1 MSETSLNSFALTKYS
16 ITGHC
21 TYAFR
26 YGMASMVAAIRANLS
41 NCEYCHGVFRKSS
54 ARFLKYRYP
63 AVSPSKLSRH
73 ERKCGR
79 YPHFQGVR
87 SSL

>member
-1 MSETSLNSFALTKYS
+1 MIINKEGMRYTYSGTTYTIGAAVVATEASEYQGLCGI
-16 ITGHC
+16 ITE
-21 TYAFR
+21 
-26 YGMASMVAAIRANLS
+26 IRDSVDRETENDTPDI
-41 NCEYCHGVFRKSS
+41 
-54 ARFLKYRYP
+54 YRCP

>member
-1 MSETSLNSFALTKYS
+1 MSETNLNSFTLTKYS

-26 YGMASMVAAIRANLS
+26 YEIASISVTTRANAS
-41 NCEYCHGVFRKSS
+41 ICEYCHGVSRKSS
-54 ARFLKYRYP
+54 ARFLKYRCP